1 MRKRLLLLAVALCL
15 GFGSHLSAQQVP
27 ALGAGAMTASQGL
40 NIPEGSSLQKISR
53 ETRDFTDKK
62 QEPKWM
68 TNLPMDSA
76 MYSFTMYG
84 FDDPCTTSYSTL
96 IARDIVEKFV
106 GNKITTIKTILPKG
120 GYNVSFWIID
130 ATGQETEPLWI
141 TYLEGSYMAN
151 VLVDIPCD
159 YVIDKVRDIQV
170 GYSIEFPAGL
180 DYVNPTVVP
189 CFRDNTFLLQ
199 SNSSEYNANRVYN
212 YANYHMVVKGY
223 DYYFGLP
230 FYCITE
236 GDKGFSADG
245 IVFEGVN
252 HSKVL
257 LGDKADLNAYF
268 TNYGCNPI
276 QKISFEAKVG
286 DKVNVIDLN
295 QPVPFLGSGSL
306 KATIPSDEKAERI
319 PLNLRVKS
327 INGTELAEDISAEGS
342 VTTIDPDKTV
352 ERMVVME
359 EYGGTWCGW
368 CPRGMVGMEMLAEE
382 YPGQFI
388 PIGIHYSD
396 PMQHES
402 FNDVLMNYGGGF
414 PGCSINR
421 LKLTDPYY
429 GDNIGTPFGVDELIL
444 PMLNTPTEATVN
456 IESAT
461 LDAEK
466 ATLSVKASAQFFIDC
481 DIKDAPYSMAY
492 VITEDGVSGK
502 GLPAAQRK
510 EYLQVNYFNNM
521 TQYNSDPNLKHLV
534 TKPSYWET
542 EFNHVARFID
552 KAYGLSGS
560 LPGTFQSGDV
570 LTHSY
575 EISLPNNINDY
586 SKCTLVA
593 LLLDNGSGEIINAS
607 SIALASLTGVE
618 QAPTSA
624 ATTEIVV
631 EANGVTVN
639 APAATVYVYTL
650 DGRLFCQ
657 QEVSGSATLNLP
669 AGNYVVRAMSGK
681 DVVAKKVAL

>member
-1 MRKRLLLLAVALCL
+1 MRRRLLLLAVTLCL
-15 GFGSHLSAQQVP
+15 GFGSYLSAQQVP
-27 ALGAGAMTASQGL
+27 ALATKSTLVSQDYKQVSDAAL
-40 NIPEGSSLQKISR
+40 LKIDR
-53 ETRDFTDKK
+53 ATRDLNDKK

-84 FDDPCTTSYSTL
+84 FDDACTTSYSTL

-120 GYNVSFWIID
+120 GYDVSFWIID

-141 TYLEGSYMAN
+141 TYLDGSYMAN
-151 VLVDIPCD
+151 VVVDVPCD
-159 YVIDKVRDIQV
+159 YTIDEVRDLQV
-170 GYSIEFPAGL
+170 GYTINFPAGL

-189 CFRDNTFLLQ
+189 CFRNNTFLLQ

-212 YANYHMVVKGY
+212 YADFHMVIKGY

-257 LGDKADLNAYF
+257 LGEAANLNAYF

-276 QKISFEAKVG
+276 QNISFEAKVG
-286 DKVNVIDLN
+286 NQVNVVEFD

-306 KATIPSDEKAERI
+306 KASIPADEKAERI

-327 INGTELAEDISAEGS
+327 INQQEVTEDISAQGS
-342 VTTIDPDKTV
+342 VTVIDPDKSV

-388 PIGIHYSD
+388 PIGIHYGD
-396 PMQHES
+396 PMQHSS
-402 FNDVLMNYGGGF
+402 FDEVLMNYGGGF
-414 PGCSINR
+414 PGCAINR

-429 GDNIGTPFGVDELIL
+429 GDKTGTPFGIDELIL
-444 PMLNTPTEATVN
+444 PMIYTPTEAKVN

-481 DIKDAPYSMAY
+481 NMEDAPYSLAY

-502 GLPAAQRK
+502 NLPASQRK
-510 EYLQVNYFNNM
+510 DYLQVNYFNNM

-560 LPGTFQSGDV
+560 LPGTFQNGDV
-570 LTHSY
+570 MTHSY
-575 EISLPNNINDY
+575 EISLPDNINDY

-624 ATTEIVV
+624 TATEIVV
-631 EANGVTVN
+631 ETNGVTVN

-657 QEVSGSATLNLP
+657 QEVCGSATLDLP
-669 AGNYVVRAMSGK
+669 AGNYVVRAVSGK

>member
-15 GFGSHLSAQQVP
+15 GFSINLSAQQA
-27 ALGAGAMTASQGL
+27 ALATKSTLISADHKQTD
-40 NIPEGSSLQKISR
+40 GSVLQKIDR
-53 ETRDFTDKK
+53 GTRDFSDKK

-68 TNLPMDSA
+68 TKLPMDSA
-76 MYSFTMYG
+76 MYTFMMYG
-84 FDDPCTTSYSTL
+84 PQVSSKYEYSTL
-96 IARDIVEKFV
+96 IEQDIVEKFV
-106 GNKITTIKTILPKG
+106 GNKVTTIKTILPKG
-120 GYNVSFWIID
+120 GYNVQFWIID
-130 ATGQETEPLWI
+130 ATGAETEPLWT

-151 VLVDIPCD
+151 VLVDVPCD
-159 YVIDKVRDIQV
+159 WVVDKPRDIQV
-170 GYSIEFPAGL
+170 GYTVEYPAGL
-180 DYVNPTVVP
+180 PEIYLTIVP
-189 CFRDNTFLLQ
+189 CFRDNSWLI
-199 SNSSEYNANRVYN
+199 SSTNPNWVQGQVYN
-212 YANYHMVVKGY
+212 YSNYHMLLKGY
-223 DYYFGLP
+223 NYYFGLP

-236 GDKGFSADG
+236 GDNGFSADG

-257 LGDKADLNAYF
+257 MGEDASLNAYF

-286 DKVNVIDLN
+286 DKSNIMNLD
-295 QPVPFLGSGSL
+295 QPIPFLGGGNL
-306 KATIPSDEKAERI
+306 KASIPSDEKAERI

-327 INGTELAEDISAEGS
+327 INGTELTEDISAQGS
-342 VTTIDPDKTV
+342 VTTIDPEKSV

-368 CPRGMVGMEMLAEE
+368 CPRGMVGMEMLSEE

-388 PIGIHYSD
+388 PIGIHFND
-396 PMQHES
+396 PMWHAS
-402 FNDVLMNYGGGF
+402 FDDVLMNYGGGF

-429 GDNIGTPFGVDELIL
+429 GDKVGTPFGIDELIL
-444 PMLNTPTEATVN
+444 PMIYTPTEAKVN

-461 LDAEK
+461 LDTEK

-481 DIKDAPYSMAY
+481 DIKDAPYSFAY

-502 GLPAAQRK
+502 DLPASQRK
-510 EYLQVNYFNNM
+510 EYLQVNYFNNN
-521 TQYNSDPNLKHLV
+521 TQYKNDPNLKHLV

-560 LPGTFQSGDV
+560 LPGTFQNGDV

-575 EISLPNNINDY
+575 EISLPDNINDY
-586 SKCTLVA
+586 SKCTLIA

-607 SIALASLTGVE
+607 TIALSSLTGVE
-618 QAPTSA
+618 QVPTSA
-624 ATTEIVV
+624 AATEIVV
-631 EANGVTVN
+631 KENGVAVN
-639 APAATVYVYTL
+639 APAAKVYVYTL

-657 QEVSGSATLNLP
+657 QDVTGSATLNLP
-669 AGNYVVRAMSGK
+669 AGNYVVRAVSGK
-681 DVVAKKVAL
+681 DVIAKKVAL